1 MGGMRALSAHP
12 YGCGCVEGLS
22 CKMRVPRHPRASTV
36 LTPTQ
41 LSPTS
46 LWRSVRSSSLFSEG
60 EGVITQTVTWV
71 ASGAP
76 AKGRTSFWQGPT
88 ALWDEE
94 HARQSHQASEC
105 AGGEFEIPAPGQLLH
120 YPQGEDWCKIQVFPF
135 TVSKLPHNS
144 FPGTCTLET
153 QSNNLWS
160 PPKHSQ
166 ILRKVQN
173 KNPPKNKHIPK
184 RVNVFIHH
192 SPAALHHFSEGHRD
206 LLSTNK
212 I

>member
-1 MGGMRALSAHP
+1 MRALSAHP

-22 CKMRVPRHPRASTV
+22 CKMRVPRHPRASTA
-36 LTPTQ
+36 LAPAQ

-105 AGGEFEIPAPGQLLH
+105 AGGEFEIPAPRQLLH
-120 YPQGEDWCKIQVFPF
+120 YPQ
-135 TVSKLPHNS
+135 
-144 FPGTCTLET
+144 
-153 QSNNLWS
+153 
-160 PPKHSQ
+160 
-166 ILRKVQN
+166 VQN
-173 KNPPKNKHIPK
+173 PGLSLHCVQTPPQQLPRHLHTGNPEQQP
-184 RVNVFIHH
+184 VV
-192 SPAALHHFSEGHRD
+192 
-206 LLSTNK
+206 TT
-212 I
+212 